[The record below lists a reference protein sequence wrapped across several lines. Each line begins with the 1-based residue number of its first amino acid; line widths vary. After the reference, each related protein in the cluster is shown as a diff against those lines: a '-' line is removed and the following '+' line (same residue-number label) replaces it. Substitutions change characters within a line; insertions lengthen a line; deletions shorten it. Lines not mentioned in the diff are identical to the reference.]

1 VGALGIDGACKAC
14 SNLLLQ
20 QLFCCSC
27 ISLRPGCWHVGMWES
42 EYRAADWLSCEGVVL
57 HPRDSLLLLL
67 LLLLRSL

>member
-27 ISLRPGCWHVGMWES
+27 IWLLHRCWHVDLWDP
-42 EYRAADWLSCEGVVL
+42 EYRAPDRLSCEGVVL